1 LGEQRAYVDGVS
13 FFRPIQPLEPLEPS
27 TSDPE
32 DRRSSSSV
40 SGVRRISPLVGRERD
55 AQLAAWL
62 LAEGSRLVTIVGP
75 AGIERSALAHQLA
88 REHLSQAAETSAPG
102 SAPTCVIE
110 IEASGV
116 EDIGQLCQL
125 IAEQLLAPDDV
136 SAMLQECKHSA
147 AWVESIGRALQARGR
162 CLIFLNSFD
171 TLASAAAASV
181 DRWLAMAPEMQ
192 IVVSVTKPLGLHSEI
207 THEMAPEGTGGTMN
221 NLAAEVLLERNPSI
235 GLRAG
240 LKTELE
246 RQAEAVGLARL
257 EPAELAEGLNDAL
270 DEGLERILVLEAT
283 GRWFERPGLS
293 RVECERRPILRRLLV
308 ALVRARL
315 EQPGRSLDFD
325 ELLGAT
331 WPGERMRRDAAKNR
345 LKVMLFR
352 LRSLGLRDVVQTSD
366 VGYHLAPDV
375 QVRMVE

>member
-1 LGEQRAYVDGVS
+1 
-13 FFRPIQPLEPLEPS
+13 
-27 TSDPE
+27 
-32 DRRSSSSV
+32 
-40 SGVRRISPLVGRERD
+40 
-55 AQLAAWL
+55 
-62 LAEGSRLVTIVGP
+62 VTIVGP

-88 REHLSQAAETSAPG
+88 REHLSQSAETSASG

-116 EDIGQLCQL
+116 EDTGQLCQL
-125 IAEQLLAPDDV
+125 IAEQLLAPEDV
-136 SAMLQECKHSA
+136 SGLLQQCKHSDA

-162 CLIFLNSFD
+162 CLVILNSFD

-181 DRWLAMAPEMQ
+181 GRWLVMAPEMQ

-207 THEMAPEGTGGTMN
+207 THEMASQAAGGTMN
-221 NLAAEVLLERNPSI
+221 NLSAQVLISRNPST
-235 GLRAG
+235 GLGSG

-246 RQAEAVGLARL
+246 RQVEAVGLARL
-257 EPAELAEGLNDAL
+257 EPAELTEELDDAL

-352 LRSLGLRDVVQTSD
+352 LRSLGLRDVVQTSG